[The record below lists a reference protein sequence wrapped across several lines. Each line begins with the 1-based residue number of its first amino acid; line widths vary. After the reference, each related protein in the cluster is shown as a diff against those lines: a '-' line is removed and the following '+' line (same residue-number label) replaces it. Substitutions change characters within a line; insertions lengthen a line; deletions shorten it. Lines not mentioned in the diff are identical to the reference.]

1 MTMGVESKAWVK
13 GGVAGGVCGA
23 LVTLLVGRWLIPVA
37 APPAPTTAAPAPA
50 TQVVV
55 DEAAKQFV
63 ERCLSHIKN
72 QQLEE
77 LAQEARQSRAVVR
90 DEDLRKFLERLR
102 ADRELSLRSFG
113 RPLGEYELLRVTAPS
128 PSVLRFIYLERFER
142 GAVWWMFVLYRTP
155 ERWQMAWVDWGG
167 NLALLFAGLS

>member
-1 MTMGVESKAWVK
+1 MSLENK
-13 GGVAGGVCGA
+13 GWLQGGLVGGVCGA
-23 LVTLLVGRWLIPVA
+23 IVALLVSRWLTPAAVPVSTTP
-37 APPAPTTAAPAPA
+37 APPSA
-50 TQVVV
+50 TEIVV

-72 QQLEE
+72 HRLEE
-77 LAQEARQSRAVVR
+77 FAQEARQSRAVVR
-90 DEDLRKFLERLR
+90 DEDLKKFLERLR

-113 RPLGEYELLRVTAPS
+113 QPLGEYELLRVTAPS
-128 PSVLRFIYLERFER
+128 PSVVRFIYLERFER